1 MCACCVL
8 TGLALLY
15 LLVDSCHL
23 HLEALREAQLVLQLD
38 IRDRLL
44 IKYTGGEEEGVVV
57 ETPAT
62 TASTPTSTSARSLEA
77 WCRAMTTSPFAHTMV
92 FKPRLPTLI
101 SA

>member
-8 TGLALLY
+8 TALALLY
-15 LLVDSCHL
+15 LLVDPCDL

-57 ETPAT
+57 SRGSGVSGVSEWCECCRLLPAHRCSERRRRG
-62 TASTPTSTSARSLEA
+62 AVM
-77 WCRAMTTSPFAHTMV
+77 WAHRR
-92 FKPRLPTLI
+92 P
-101 SA
+101 